1 MSYVLWL
8 NWHFACKITL
18 HWVKTKTVMLIN
30 QEVLMMSKIGIFF
43 GTDTGTTRKIAKI
56 IYRELG
62 AELADKPLNINRVDA
77 ETLANYDA
85 LILGTPTYG
94 SGELPGLAAECQ
106 EESWEEFMPNFD
118 DLDLTGK
125 KVALFGLGD
134 QVNYPD
140 EFLDAMG
147 ELFDA
152 VSEAGADMCG
162 RWSIEGYEYEASE
175 AEDEGEFVGL
185 ALDNDNQSNLT
196 DERLSRWL
204 VEIKAEMVS

>member
-1 MSYVLWL
+1 
-8 NWHFACKITL
+8 
-18 HWVKTKTVMLIN
+18 
-30 QEVLMMSKIGIFF
+30 MMSKIGIFF
-43 GTDTGTTRKIAKI
+43 GTDTGTTRKIAKM
-56 IYRELG
+56 IYKELG
-62 AELADKPLNINRVDA
+62 DELADKPLNINRVDA
-77 ETLANYDA
+77 DTLAKYDA

-134 QVNYPD
+134 QINYPD

-152 VSEAGADMCG
+152 VSDAGAHLCG
-162 RWSIEGYEYEASE
+162 RWSTEGYEYEASE

-196 DERLSRWL
+196 AERLSRWL